1 MMKSKKERIAHIR
14 EVIQNQ
20 CIGSQD
26 ELLHVLSKRGFNV
39 TQATL
44 SRDLKQM
51 QIVKVATREGG
62 YMYVMP
68 DVAASLKA
76 NFSGGVVT
84 PQNPH
89 VLSIES
95 STVLI
100 VIRTKPGHAGVIASD
115 IDNAALPEVM
125 GTLAGDDTVL
135 IIPRGGY
142 TTAQVSE
149 ALMRELSV
157 NNRMMTPTHRPGYGG
172 AAYDPV
178 RDQ

>member
-1 MMKSKKERIAHIR
+1 MYKTKKDRIANIR
-14 EVIQNQ
+14 EIIQSQ
-20 CIGSQD
+20 SIGSQE
-26 ELLHVLSKRGFNV
+26 ELLKVLAKRGFDV

-68 DVAASLKA
+68 DVAASLR
-76 NFSGGVVT
+76 NNRSSRIVT

-95 STVLI
+95 SSVLV

-115 IDNAALPEVM
+115 IDNAAMSEVM

-142 TTAQVSE
+142 TMTQVVD
-149 ALMRELSV
+149 ALLRELS
-157 NNRMMTPTHRPGYGG
+157 MDAHPLTPTSRTPSTF
-172 AAYDPV
+172 DPV
-178 RDQ
+178 RNQ